1 MHLTALSA
9 FLPQIELTPNDIT
22 PKDHLYI
29 WGRNPEMSVA
39 EFVARSRVEGVIPHF
54 QDLTVKGA
62 IVKAKSPIS
71 ITSCGAILKQAEI
84 IGRVSVDIGS
94 DELFSIIYDFLNS
107 EYMEDKCS
115 WAISNYNHE
124 SYQSKDDFLFF
135 SDRLQGV
142 VKKCLKKMKV
152 RKTQIL
158 HEYNQD
164 AISPRKLQRKEVLD
178 SGFELIAWF
187 QPTHVVIGFTRQ
199 SIDIDGFAIRDAK
212 RPHKRPLLLLGLAL
226 ARTMVNLISVQENHH
241 LLPIYDPFCGMGSIP
256 AEAYMIG
263 VSAYGSD
270 IDPECI
276 IQTKEN
282 LLWLSSRRQY
292 RQSSGKFPQNHIF
305 EMDITNPNLE
315 IVDEFLKSFSGSIVA
330 ETNLLTPLKTYP
342 SQSQTFLMLDE
353 FERNYHDYLRGITQI
368 LHTGGVG
375 VMVFPQIHT
384 DINTREKLNVEQMLK
399 IYGCKILAVMVN
411 NISFPAMFVHNWKNP
426 IIERLIVVFQKK

>member
-1 MHLTALSA
+1 MNPTALSA
-9 FLPQIELTPNDIT
+9 FLPQIELTPDDISSN
-22 PKDHLYI
+22 DHLYI

-39 EFVARSRVEGVIPHF
+39 EFVARSRVEGVNPHF
-54 QDLTVKGA
+54 QDLNVKGA
-62 IVKAKSPIS
+62 VIKSKSPVSIS
-71 ITSCGAILKQAEI
+71 NCGSILKRAEI
-84 IGRVSVDIGS
+84 IDRVSLDIDA

-115 WAISNYNHE
+115 WGISNYNHE
-124 SYQSKDDFLFF
+124 SYRSMDDFLFF
-135 SDRLQGV
+135 SDRLQGA
-142 VKKCLKKMKV
+142 VKKSLKKMKV

-226 ARTMVNLISVQENHH
+226 ARTMVNLISVQENRH

-270 IDPECI
+270 IDPECVT
-276 IQTKEN
+276 QSQEN
-282 LLWLSSRRQY
+282 LRWLSSRRQY
-292 RQSSGKFPQNHIF
+292 RQSSGKFPQNQIF
-305 EMDITNPNLE
+305 EMDITKPNFE

-342 SQSQTFLMLDE
+342 SQSQANLMLDE
-353 FERNYHDYLRGITQI
+353 FERNYHNYLQGITQI
-368 LHTGGVG
+368 LHSGGVG
-375 VMVFPQIHT
+375 VMIFPQIHT

-399 IYGCKILAVMVN
+399 NYRCKILAVMVN
-411 NISFPAMFVHNWKNP
+411 NLSYPAIFVHNWKNP